1 MATTPDPLRAVA
13 SLGEPARR
21 ALYDVVAASP
31 EALSRDVCARRA
43 GMSRA
48 LAAFHL
54 DKLVEAGLLAVEF
67 RRVTGRSG
75 PGAGRPSKL
84 YRRAET
90 QVSVDL
96 PPRRYASAGHL
107 LARAVEAAGPG
118 GARAAL
124 DKVAR
129 SAGREMGTVAT
140 SRAGR
145 RPSAA
150 RRLAEALA
158 VLRDN
163 GYEPF
168 VSDAGEIRLHNCPFH
183 LLASDHRQLVCGMNL
198 ALMRGLTEA
207 LELSGFQPVLAPEP
221 GACCVVF
228 RRKTR

>member
-1 MATTPDPLRAVA
+1 VTTTPDPLRAVA
-13 SLGEPARR
+13 ALGEPARR

-31 EALSRDVCARRA
+31 EALSRDACAGRA

-84 YRRAET
+84 YRRADAE
-90 QVSVDL
+90 VSVEL

-107 LARAVEAAGPG
+107 LARAVESGEAG

-129 SAGREMGTVAT
+129 SAGREMGKLAT

-158 VLRDN
+158 VLREH

-168 VSDAGEIRLHNCPFH
+168 VTAAGEIRLHNCPFH
-183 LLASDHRQLVCGMNL
+183 QLASDHRELVCGMNL
-198 ALMRGLTEA
+198 ALMRGLNEA
-207 LELSGFQPVLAPEP
+207 LALSGFVPVLAPEA